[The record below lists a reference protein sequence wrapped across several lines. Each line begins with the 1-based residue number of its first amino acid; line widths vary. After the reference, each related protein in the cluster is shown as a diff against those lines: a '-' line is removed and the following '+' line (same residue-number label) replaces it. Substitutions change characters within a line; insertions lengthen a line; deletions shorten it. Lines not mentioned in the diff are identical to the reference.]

1 MKRRDSKKRYT
12 LVSQSTGVLIFGGL
26 LIILAVIIVG
36 FFIVGL
42 TRRSNQ
48 RRQTDTIAGKG
59 SIPRDST
66 VSRRADNV
74 EDSTGNF
81 SRTVD
86 DKQDTN

>member
-1 MKRRDSKKRYT
+1 M
-12 LVSQSTGVLIFGGL
+12 VSQSTGVLIFGGL
-26 LIILAVIIVG
+26 LIVIAVIIVA

-42 TRRSNQ
+42 TRRTNQ
-48 RRQTDTIAGKG
+48 RRETDTIAGKG
-59 SIPRDST
+59 SIPRDPS

-86 DKQDTN
+86 DKQDTNRNSGT